1 MKKINSI
8 DSIEIAENTLIV
20 MFGVPASGKSY
31 VAEKLAFD
39 RGAFVMSS
47 DAIREEI
54 YGTAECQDDP
64 NKVFSILQQRTTDL
78 LKKGESV
85 IIDATS
91 LIKKY
96 RVSNLKTYKG
106 KFSRAILIVCA
117 TELDIILRQ
126 NQQRNRHVPEDAIMR
141 MFKTMSFPCDEE
153 GWDEIYI
160 LPHPENSKSLESY
173 LHDCEGIDHDNPHHK
188 LGIYEHMLA
197 CEEYLK
203 TKDKIANKEPNKFLY
218 KVARYHDIGKPIVKS
233 RLKRKGKEWIEDT
246 CSHYMGHADVGSY
259 MAACSPD
266 PLANELMITLI
277 GAHMDRFASPET
289 YMIDF
294 AEAHDRDLGLVGAFM
309 ALNDADEH
317 CDDHIVERNNRI
329 ELLELIRS
337 LDLDQVREYDDDDEA
352 EYTSYLHIADDKVYE
367 RFNELCCEL
376 FIDEE
381 FGESRQEVISEI
393 ENIIYPEFGME
404 IIAGDSDDFGWLTGC
419 IVMNDRETLVMCFG

>member
-1 MKKINSI
+1 MKKITSI
-8 DSIEIAENTLIV
+8 DQIKVTENTLVV

-31 VAEKLAFD
+31 VAEELAEKFD
-39 RGAFVMSS
+39 AYIASS

-64 NKVFSILQQRTTDL
+64 NRVFSILQQRVTEE
-78 LKKGESV
+78 LKAGGTA

-106 KFSRAILIVCA
+106 KFKKAILVVCA
-117 TELDIILRQ
+117 TEIDIIKRQ
-126 NQQRNRHVPEDAIMR
+126 NQQRDRHVPEDVIMR
-141 MFKTMSFPCDEE
+141 MFKTMSFPRDEE

-160 LPHPENSKSLESY
+160 LPHPENSKSLEDY
-173 LHDCEGIDHDNPHHK
+173 LNDCKGVEHDNPHHK

-197 CEEYLK
+197 CEEYLQL
-203 TKDKIANKEPNKFLY
+203 KDKAANKEPSEFLY

-233 RLKRKGKEWIEDT
+233 RMKRKGKEWVEDS
-246 CSHYMGHADVGSY
+246 CSHYIGHADVGSY

-317 CDDHIVERNNRI
+317 CNARIVESNNKT
-329 ELLELIRS
+329 ELLKLLHS
-337 LDLDQVREYDDDDEA
+337 LDLDQIRESDDEEA
-352 EYTSYLHIADDKVYE
+352 EYPTHLHIESDEVYE
-367 RFNELCCEL
+367 RFNQLCCDL

-381 FGESRQEVISEI
+381 FGEPKRDAIEEI
-393 ENIIYPEFGME
+393 EGIIYPEFGME
-404 IIAGDSDDFGWLTGC
+404 IIAGDEDALGWLTGC

>member
-1 MKKINSI
+1 MKKITSI
-8 DSIEIAENTLIV
+8 DSIEITENNLVV
-20 MFGVPASGKSY
+20 MFGIPASGKSY
-31 VAEKLAFD
+31 IAEKIAEKFD
-39 RGAFVMSS
+39 AYIASS

-64 NKVFSILQQRTTDL
+64 NKVFSILQQRVTEE
-78 LKKGESV
+78 LKAGGSV
-85 IIDATS
+85 IVDATS

-106 KFSRAILIVCA
+106 KFKKAILVVCA
-117 TELDIILRQ
+117 TELDIIRRQ
-126 NQQRNRHVPEDAIMR
+126 NQERDRHVPEDVIMR
-141 MFKTMSFPCDEE
+141 MFKTMSFPRDEE

-160 LPHPENSKSLESY
+160 LPHPENTKSLESY

-203 TKDKIANKEPNKFLY
+203 TKDKLANKEPNKFLY

-233 RLKRKGKEWIEDT
+233 RMKRRGKEWVEDT
-246 CSHYMGHADVGSY
+246 CSHYIGHADVGSY

-294 AEAHDRDLGLVGAFM
+294 AEAHNRDLRLVGAFM

-317 CDDHIVERNNRI
+317 CDDSVVESNNKT
-329 ELLELIRS
+329 ELLKLIHS
-337 LDLDQVREYDDDDEA
+337 LDLDQIWESDDEEA
-352 EYTSYLHIADDKVYE
+352 EYPTHLHIESDEVYE
-367 RFNELCCEL
+367 RFNQLCCDL

-381 FGESRQEVISEI
+381 FGEPKREVIKEI
-393 ENIIYPEFGME
+393 EDIIYPEFGME
-404 IIAGDSDDFGWLTGC
+404 IVAGDEDALGWLTGC

>member
-1 MKKINSI
+1 MKKITNI
-8 DSIEIAENTLIV
+8 DQIELSENTLVV

-31 VAEKLAFD
+31 VAEKLAEQFD
-39 RGAFVMSS
+39 AYIASS
-47 DAIREEI
+47 DAIREELF
-54 YGTAECQDDP
+54 GTAECQSDP
-64 NKVFSILQQRTTDL
+64 NKVFGILQHRAGEE
-78 LKKGESV
+78 LKSGGSV

-117 TELDIILRQ
+117 TELEIIMRQ
-126 NQQRNRHVPEDAIMR
+126 NQERNRHVPEDVITR
-141 MFKTMSFPCDEE
+141 MLKTMSFPRDDE

-160 LPHPENSKSLESY
+160 LPHPENTKSLEDY
-173 LHDCEGIDHDNPHHK
+173 LEDCKGIDHDNPHHK
-188 LGIYEHMLA
+188 LNIYDHMIA
-197 CEEYLK
+197 CEEYLQI
-203 TKDKIANKEPNKFLY
+203 KDKTADKEPNEFLY

-246 CSHYMGHADVGSY
+246 CSHYIGHADVGSY

-266 PLANELMITLI
+266 PLANEIMIALI

-294 AEAHDRDLGLVGAFM
+294 AEAHDRDLNLVSWFM

-317 CDDHIVERNNRI
+317 CDTHIVERNNRV

-337 LDLDQVREYDDDDEA
+337 LDLDQIREADNDEA
-352 EYTSYLHIADDKVYE
+352 EYATYLHIEDDKVYE
-367 RFNELCCEL
+367 KFNELCCEL
-376 FIDEE
+376 FINEY
-381 FGESRQEVISEI
+381 GEPRRDVISEI
-393 ENIIYPEFGME
+393 EGVIYPEFGME

>member
-1 MKKINSI
+1 MKKITSI
-8 DSIEIAENTLIV
+8 DSIEITENTLVV

-31 VAEKLAFD
+31 IAEKIAEQFD
-39 RGAFVMSS
+39 AYIASS

-64 NKVFSILQQRTTDL
+64 NKVFSILQQRATAE
-78 LKKGESV
+78 LKAGGSV
-85 IIDATS
+85 VIDATS

-106 KFSRAILIVCA
+106 KFQRAILIVCA
-117 TELDIILRQ
+117 TELEVILRQ
-126 NQQRNRHVPEDAIMR
+126 NQQRERHVPEDVIMR
-141 MFKTMSFPCDEE
+141 MFKTMSFPRDEE

-160 LPHPENSKSLESY
+160 FPHPENTKSLESY
-173 LHDCEGIDHDNPHHK
+173 LHDCEGIEHDNPHHK

-197 CEEYLK
+197 CEEYLR

-233 RLKRKGKEWIEDT
+233 RMKRKGKEWIEDT

-294 AEAHDRDLGLVGAFM
+294 AEAHGRDLGLVGAFM

-317 CDDHIVERNNRI
+317 CDDQVVQSNNKN
-329 ELLELIRS
+329 ELLKLIHS
-337 LDLDQVREYDDDDEA
+337 LDLDQVRESDDEEA
-352 EYTSYLHIADDKVYE
+352 EYPTYLHIESDEVYN

-381 FGESRQEVISEI
+381 FGEPKQDVIEEI
-393 ENIIYPEFGME
+393 EAIIYPEFGME
-404 IIAGDSDDFGWLTGC
+404 IVAGDEDALGWLTGC

>member
-1 MKKINSI
+1 MKKITSI
-8 DSIEIAENTLIV
+8 DRIEVTENSLIV

-31 VAEKLAFD
+31 IAEKLAFD

-64 NKVFSILQQRTTDL
+64 NRVFSILQQRTTDL

-106 KFSRAILIVCA
+106 KFQRAILVICA
-117 TELDIILRQ
+117 TELEIILRQ
-126 NQQRNRHVPEDAIMR
+126 NQQRDRHVPEDVIMR
-141 MFKTMSFPCDEE
+141 MFKTMSFPRDEE

-173 LHDCEGIDHDNPHHK
+173 LHDCEGIEHDNPHHK

-203 TKDKIANKEPNKFLY
+203 IKDKIADKEPNKFLY
-218 KVARYHDIGKPIVKS
+218 KVARYHDIGKPLVKS

-317 CDDHIVERNNRI
+317 CDDHVVQSNNKT
-329 ELLELIRS
+329 ELLKLIHS
-337 LDLDQVREYDDDDEA
+337 LDLDQIRESDDEEA
-352 EYTSYLHIADDKVYE
+352 EYQTYLHIDSDEVYN

-376 FIDEE
+376 FIDAE
-381 FGESRQEVISEI
+381 FGEPKRDVIEEI
-393 ENIIYPEFGME
+393 EGVIYPEFGME
-404 IIAGDSDDFGWLTGC
+404 IIAGDEDALGWLTGC
-419 IVMNDRETLVMCFG
+419 VVMNDRETLVMCFG